1 MLAALILLSLIVAVV
16 VIMTKLR
23 KQVKRISK
31 LEEEA
36 YK

>member
-16 VIMTKLR
+16 VVMAKLR
-23 KQVKRISK
+23 KQAKRISK